1 MVKNFPTPNIFLVLL
16 KQTIKIFS
24 CCFSLRHSATSYIG
38 EEPSG
43 CKLLG
48 NIHHRKGKDRFVF
61 EVFKPVTEIGLPF
74 HLKNERYP

>member
-1 MVKNFPTPNIFLVLL
+1 MVLVLN
-16 KQTIKIFS
+16 TRDR
-24 CCFSLRHSATSYIG
+24 FSLMPFSVFSYIG

-43 CKLLG
+43 CKLLE
-48 NIHHRKGKDRFVF
+48 NIHHRKGKDRFAS

>member
-1 MVKNFPTPNIFLVLL
+1 MNFTAV
-16 KQTIKIFS
+16 S
-24 CCFSLRHSATSYIG
+24 SYIG

-48 NIHHRKGKDRFVF
+48 NIHHRKGKDRFVSK
-61 EVFKPVTEIGLPF
+61 VFKPVAEIDLPF